1 MSLLRTRGQD
11 ILRTKG
17 IVDIKGST
25 SRYIFQAVH
34 MLCDSATGKRWKP
47 DEVRESKLV
56 LIGRDLDVEVL
67 RKSFSACV
75 AT

>member
-1 MSLLRTRGQD
+1 
-11 ILRTKG
+11 
-17 IVDIKGST
+17 
-25 SRYIFQAVH
+25 

-47 DEVRESKLV
+47 GESRESKLV